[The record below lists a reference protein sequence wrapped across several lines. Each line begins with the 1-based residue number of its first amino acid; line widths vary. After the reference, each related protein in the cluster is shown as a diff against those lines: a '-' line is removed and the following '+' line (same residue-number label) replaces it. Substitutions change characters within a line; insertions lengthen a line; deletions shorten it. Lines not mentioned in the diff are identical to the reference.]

1 MGSRNTV
8 ALTHYLKTIP
18 PRRLPLTPGRLLALD
33 AATAASQ
40 PSPFHRPSAAPAQ
53 VHMGHLFE
61 REALG
66 AAGRR
71 CAVPTHP
78 RRATGLDGELMEE
91 EEAVE
96 EEDED
101 DDGQGEQREQGE
113 QQQSGGGGGG
123 GSGGV
128 CAVCAGCWDEGGSA
142 LFPYYRC
149 RKCALPV
156 HAACRPLAHAALAC
170 PPQPPYQGLTRA
182 SLLRPALSDAS
193 ARLLNR
199 HGVVTVRVRQ
209 AYELPAACAGPGQR
223 VYVVCR
229 LLPWAE
235 KVRTPLAVVGP
246 GGEALWSGSPSG
258 SGSGIG
264 SGVAAS
270 AAEGEGQG
278 EGAVVS
284 LLHPYN
290 SAATPAP
297 ILRLELWSSPS
308 SVTSLLDKCL
318 GAAGGRLFCLVL

>member
-1 MGSRNTV
+1 M
-8 ALTHYLKTIP
+8 
-18 PRRLPLTPGRLLALD
+18 PLTPGRLLALD

-40 PSPFHRPSAAPAQ
+40 PSPFHCPSAAPAP

-96 EEDED
+96 EEDEEED
-101 DDGQGEQREQGE
+101 DSRGEQREQGQQQ

-182 SLLRPALSDAS
+182 SPLRPALSDAS

-235 KVRTPLAVVGP
+235 KVCTPLAVVGP
-246 GGEALWSGSPSG
+246 GGEALWG
-258 SGSGIG
+258 G

-270 AAEGEGQG
+270 AAEGQG

-297 ILRLELWSSPS
+297 TLRLELWSSPS

-318 GAAGGRLFCLVL
+318 GAAGG